1 VGPGANPE
9 YSQDH
14 FRLGYNSMVTPGTV
28 YDYDVATGTLTV
40 LKQQPGAAVAVRRA
54 VLLR

>member
-1 VGPGANPE
+1 
-9 YSQDH
+9 
-14 FRLGYNSMVTPGTV
+14 MVTPGTV

-40 LKQQPGAAVAVRRA
+40 LKQQPVLPVAVRCP